1 MKKITLEGQVI
12 GVSKYVEEDCETH
25 PTVKISI
32 PASNRRPDS
41 CDECSAL
48 LNPEVHTVEVE
59 MDEENA
65 RYFASHIFS
74 RVRITFDLI
83 HAPKIVND
91 EEEKDPEG
99 PLRGPGNTGGV
110 QDNNEAS

>member
-1 MKKITLEGQVI
+1 MTLEGQVI
-12 GVSKYVEEDCETH
+12 EVGRFDSEST
-25 PTVKISI
+25 PTVKIVI
-32 PASNRRPDS
+32 PASNRPPDS
-41 CDECSAL
+41 CDECEAL

-65 RYFASHIFS
+65 RYFAAHLFS

-83 HAPKIVND
+83 HSPKIVND

-99 PLRGPGNTGGV
+99 PLRGPGNSSRV
-110 QDNNEAS
+110 QDNDEAE